1 MAFVAAFVQSIKYE
15 VPPETYES
23 VEHGEVNTIGIF
35 MPLETLY
42 HGKGDCDTKSL
53 LYASIVA
60 NMRDPHIVFL
70 VGKQGHEHLFVGI
83 RGVPRKGDRFITLN
97 GVKYVLLELTAPL
110 GLGKIPE
117 SEWDA
122 YKRGKLKPLK
132 VVGD

>member
-35 MPLETLY
+35 MPLEHARPAY
-42 HGKGDCDTKSL
+42 S
-53 LYASIVA
+53 
-60 NMRDPHIVFL
+60 FL

-117 SEWDA
+117 NEWDA